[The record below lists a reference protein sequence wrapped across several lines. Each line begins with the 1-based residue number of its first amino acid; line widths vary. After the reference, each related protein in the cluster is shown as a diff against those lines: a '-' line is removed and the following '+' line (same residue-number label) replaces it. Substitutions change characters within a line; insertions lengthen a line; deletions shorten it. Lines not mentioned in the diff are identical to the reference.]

1 MTQQD
6 QSNPSSSKAS
16 TKEGI
21 TQLLQ
26 TTSGLVDLISK
37 TLKVPTSKNYT
48 TVGSILLQRHLPDL
62 FAALLQLA
70 YAPAPKSTTSS
81 SRSSPPPST
90 TISNPAMFLQAAT
103 QNEQNANG
111 ITRAER
117 DRCARMFAWLF
128 ER

>member
-6 QSNPSSSKAS
+6 QSNTSSSKAS

-37 TLKVPTSKNYT
+37 TLKIPTSKNYT

-70 YAPAPKSTTSS
+70 YAPAPKSTTTS
-81 SRSSPPPST
+81 SRSST

-103 QNEQNANG
+103 QSQQNANG